1 MSVPLV
7 SLRRGAMSFTCLNVQ
22 LELKHFGQLR
32 LPSMKNEPVVHEQ
45 VPRRGSSAEAV
56 QPEGSWRTDVK

>member
-1 MSVPLV
+1 
-7 SLRRGAMSFTCLNVQ
+7 MSFTCLNVQ
-22 LELKHFGQLR
+22 LELKRFGQLR